1 MQAAMSRFAPTSIH
15 SPEDPVDMF
24 APLLKKLFG
33 SKNER
38 EVKRMLKTVQAVNA
52 LEEQMIALSD
62 EQLRGKTEE
71 FKARLAKGETLDQLL
86 PEAFAVCREAGKR
99 VMGMRHFDVQ
109 LIGGMTLHE
118 GKIAE
123 MRTGEGKTLVGTL
136 AVYLNALSG
145 KGVHVV
151 TVNEYLAR
159 RDANW
164 MRPLYEFLG
173 LSVGIVT
180 PFQPPEEKRAAYAAD
195 ITYGT
200 NNEFGF
206 DYLRDNMAFSLED
219 KFQRELNF
227 AVIDEVDSILID
239 EARTPLIISGQ
250 AEDSSKMYVEIN
262 RLIPRLKQ
270 HIEEEEGVVTQEGHY
285 KVDEKSRQVELN
297 EAGHQY
303 VEEMLT
309 AAGLLAE
316 GESLYSAHNLGLLTH
331 VYAGLRAHKLFHRN
345 VEYIVQDGQVI
356 LIDEHTGR
364 TMPGRRLSEGL
375 HQAIEAKEGVNIQA
389 ESQTLAST
397 TFQNYFR
404 LYNKL
409 SGMTGTADTEAFEFR
424 QIYGLDVMV
433 IPTNKPV
440 ARKDFNDLVY
450 LTQEEKY
457 QAIIADIKECQAQGR
472 PVLVGTATIETSE
485 YVSQLLNREG
495 IEHKVLNAKFHD
507 KEAEIIAQAG
517 RPGALTIATNMAGRG
532 TDILL
537 GGNWEVEVA
546 ALENPSEEQIAQI
559 KAEWQKRH
567 QQVIE
572 AGGLHVIASE
582 RHESRRID
590 NQLRGRAGRQGDP
603 GSSRF
608 YLSLEDNLMRIF
620 ASDRVKNFMKAL
632 GMQSGEAIEH
642 RMVTNAI
649 EKAQRKVEGRN
660 FDMRKQLLEFDDV
673 ANEQRK
679 VIYHMRNSLLA
690 ADNVGDTIAEFRE
703 EVLTAAINNHI
714 PPQSMPEQ
722 WDVAGLEATLQ
733 SDFGIK
739 LPIQQ
744 WLDEDDKLYEE
755 TLRERILA
763 ELLAAYNEK
772 ETQASAEALRTFEK
786 QILLRVLDDLWKDH
800 LSTMDHLRHG
810 IHLRGYAQKNP
821 KQEYKRESF
830 ALFQELLESIKRDT
844 IRVLSH
850 VQVRREDPA
859 EEEAR
864 LRREAEA
871 MAERMQFQH
880 ADASAL
886 ASEEKDG
893 EQGGVAVATAP
904 VRAEAK
910 VGRNE
915 PCPCGSGKKYKHCH
929 GQIG

>member
-1 MQAAMSRFAPTSIH
+1 
-15 SPEDPVDMF
+15 MF

-38 EVKRMLKTVQAVNA
+38 EVKRMLKAVQSVNA

-62 EQLRGKTEE
+62 DQLRSKTEE
-71 FKARLAKGETLDQLL
+71 FRARLAKGETLDQLL
-86 PEAFAVCREAGKR
+86 PEAFAVAREAGKR

-180 PFQPPEEKRAAYAAD
+180 PFQPPEDKRAAYAAD

-250 AEDSSKMYVEIN
+250 AEDSSKLYIEIN
-262 RLIPRLKQ
+262 KLVPRLKQ

-331 VYAGLRAHKLFHRN
+331 VYASLRAHTLFHRN
-345 VEYIVQDGQVI
+345 VEYIVQNGQVI

-433 IPTNKPV
+433 IPTNKPI

-457 QAIIADIKECQAQGR
+457 QAIIADIKDCQAQGR
-472 PVLVGTATIETSE
+472 PILVGTATIETSE
-485 YVSQLLNREG
+485 YVSQLLNKEG

-546 ALENPSEEQIAQI
+546 ALENPTDEQVAQI

-690 ADNVGDTIAEFRE
+690 AENVGDTIAEFRE
-703 EVLTAAINNHI
+703 EVLTAAINGHI

-722 WDVAGLEATLQ
+722 WDIAGLESTLQ
-733 SDFGIK
+733 SDFGSQ

-763 ELLAAYNEK
+763 ELITAYNEK

-844 IRVLSH
+844 IRVLCH

-886 ASEEKDG
+886 AADEGNAEEGD
-893 EQGGVAVATAP
+893 VAVASAP
-904 VRAEAK
+904 VRSEQK

-929 GQIG
+929 GQIS

>member
-1 MQAAMSRFAPTSIH
+1 MPPLHAAERSAVVPSIP
-15 SPEDPVDMF
+15 SMEVLVDMF
-24 APLLKKLFG
+24 APLFKKLFG

-38 EVKRMLKTVQAVNA
+38 EVKRMLRTVNAVNA
-52 LEEQMIALSD
+52 LEEQMLSLSD
-62 EQLRGKTEE
+62 EQLRSKTEE
-71 FKARLAKGETLDQLL
+71 FKARLEKGETLDQIL

-118 GKIAE
+118 GRIAE
-123 MRTGEGKTLVGTL
+123 MRTGEGKTLVATL
-136 AVYLNALSG
+136 AVYLNALAG

-151 TVNEYLAR
+151 TVNDYLAR

-206 DYLRDNMAFSLED
+206 DYLRDNMAFSLQE

-250 AEDSSKMYVEIN
+250 AEDSSRLYQQIN
-262 RLIPRLKQ
+262 QLIPRLTQ
-270 HIEEEEGVVTQEGHY
+270 HIEEEEGVVTQQGHFSI
-285 KVDEKSRQVELN
+285 DEKTRQVELN
-297 EAGHQY
+297 ESGHQY
-303 VEEMLT
+303 IEELLT
-309 AAGLLAE
+309 QAGLLAE
-316 GESLYSAHNLGLLTH
+316 GESLYSAHNLSLLTH

-345 VEYIVQDGQVI
+345 VEYIVQNNQVL

-375 HQAIEAKEGVNIQA
+375 HQAIEAKEGLQIQP

-404 LYNKL
+404 LYKKL
-409 SGMTGTADTEAFEFR
+409 SGMTGTADTEAFEFQ
-424 QIYGLDVMV
+424 QIYNLPVMV
-433 IPTNKPV
+433 IPTNKPL

-450 LTQEEKY
+450 LTQEEKFA
-457 QAIIADIKECQAQGR
+457 AIIADIKECRTQGR
-472 PVLVGTATIETSE
+472 PVLVGTATIESSE
-485 YVSQLLNREG
+485 YVSRLLDKEG
-495 IEHKVLNAKFHD
+495 FEHKVLNAKFHD

-517 RPGALTIATNMAGRG
+517 RPGAVTIATNMAGRG

-537 GGNWEVEVA
+537 GGNWEAEVA
-546 ALENPSEEQIAQI
+546 ALENPSEEQVAQI
-559 KAEWQKRH
+559 KADWQKRH
-567 QQVIE
+567 QQVLE

-608 YLSLEDNLMRIF
+608 YLSLEDSLMRIL

-632 GMQSGEAIEH
+632 GMESGEAIEH

-660 FDMRKQLLEFDDV
+660 FDMRKQLLEYDDV

-679 VIYHMRNSLLA
+679 VIYHMRNKIGRASC
-690 ADNVGDTIAEFRE
+690 
-703 EVLTAAINNHI
+703 
-714 PPQSMPEQ
+714 
-722 WDVAGLEATLQ
+722 
-733 SDFGIK
+733 
-739 LPIQQ
+739 
-744 WLDEDDKLYEE
+744 
-755 TLRERILA
+755 RER
-763 ELLAAYNEK
+763 
-772 ETQASAEALRTFEK
+772 
-786 QILLRVLDDLWKDH
+786 V
-800 LSTMDHLRHG
+800 
-810 IHLRGYAQKNP
+810 
-821 KQEYKRESF
+821 
-830 ALFQELLESIKRDT
+830 
-844 IRVLSH
+844 
-850 VQVRREDPA
+850 
-859 EEEAR
+859 
-864 LRREAEA
+864 
-871 MAERMQFQH
+871 
-880 ADASAL
+880 
-886 ASEEKDG
+886 
-893 EQGGVAVATAP
+893 
-904 VRAEAK
+904 
-910 VGRNE
+910 
-915 PCPCGSGKKYKHCH
+915 
-929 GQIG
+929 

>member
-1 MQAAMSRFAPTSIH
+1 
-15 SPEDPVDMF
+15 MF
-24 APLLKKLFG
+24 APLFKKLFG

-38 EVKRMLKTVQAVNA
+38 EVKRMLKAVQSVNV

-71 FKARLAKGETLDQLL
+71 FKGRLAKGETLDKLL
-86 PEAFAVCREAGKR
+86 PEAFAVAREAGKR

-250 AEDSSKMYVEIN
+250 AEDSSKLYIEIN
-262 RLIPRLKQ
+262 KLIPRLKQ

-285 KVDEKSRQVELN
+285 KVDEKTRQVELN

-309 AAGLLAE
+309 AVGLLAE

-345 VEYIVQDGQVI
+345 VEYIVQNGQVI

-457 QAIIADIKECQAQGR
+457 QAIIADIKDCQAQGR
-472 PVLVGTATIETSE
+472 PILVGTATIETSE
-485 YVSQLLNREG
+485 YVSQLLDKEG

-546 ALENPSEEQIAQI
+546 ALENPTDEQIAQI
-559 KAEWQKRH
+559 KTEWQKRH

-590 NQLRGRAGRQGDP
+590 NQLRGRSGRQGDP

-690 ADNVGDTIAEFRE
+690 SENVGDTIAEFRE
-703 EVLTAAINNHI
+703 EVLTAAINSHI

-722 WDVAGLEATLQ
+722 WDVSGLESALQ
-733 SDFGIK
+733 TDFGIN
-739 LPIQQ
+739 LPVQQ

-844 IRVLSH
+844 IRVLGH
-850 VQVRREDPA
+850 VQVRREDPV

-871 MAERMQFQH
+871 LAERMEFQH

-886 ASEEKDG
+886 AAEEGKAEEGD
-893 EQGGVAVATAP
+893 VAVAAAP
-904 VRAEAK
+904 VRAEQK

>member
-1 MQAAMSRFAPTSIH
+1 MEVF
-15 SPEDPVDMF
+15 VDMF

-38 EVKRMLKTVQAVNA
+38 EVKRMLKAVQAVNA
-52 LEEQMIALSD
+52 LEEQMLSLSD
-62 EQLRGKTEE
+62 EQLRSKTEE
-71 FKARLAKGETLDQLL
+71 FKARLEKGETLDQIL

-118 GKIAE
+118 GRIAE
-123 MRTGEGKTLVGTL
+123 MRTGEGKTLVATL
-136 AVYLNALSG
+136 AVYLNALAG

-151 TVNEYLAR
+151 TVNDYLAR

-173 LSVGIVT
+173 LTAGIVT

-206 DYLRDNMAFSLED
+206 DYLRDNMAFSLQE
-219 KFQRELNF
+219 KNQRELNF

-250 AEDSSKMYVEIN
+250 AEDSSKLYQQIN
-262 RLIPRLKQ
+262 QLIPRLKQ
-270 HIEEEEGVVTQEGHY
+270 HIEEEEGVVTQEGHFSI
-285 KVDEKSRQVELN
+285 DEKTRQVELN
-297 EAGHQY
+297 EQGHQY
-303 VEEMLT
+303 IEELLT

-345 VEYIVQDGQVI
+345 VEYIVQNNQVL

-375 HQAIEAKEGVNIQA
+375 HQAIEAKEGLQIQP

-404 LYNKL
+404 LYKKL
-409 SGMTGTADTEAFEFR
+409 AGMTGTADTEAFEFQ
-424 QIYGLDVMV
+424 QIYNLPVVV
-433 IPTNKPV
+433 IPTNKPL

-450 LTQEEKY
+450 LTQEEKFA
-457 QAIIADIKECQAQGR
+457 AIIADIKECREQGR

-485 YVSQLLNREG
+485 YVSRLLEKEG
-495 IEHKVLNAKFHD
+495 IEHKVLNAKHHD

-517 RPGALTIATNMAGRG
+517 RPGAVTIATNMAGRG

-546 ALENPSEEQIAQI
+546 ALENPTEEQVAQI
-559 KAEWQKRH
+559 KADWQKRH
-567 QQVIE
+567 QQVLE

-608 YLSLEDNLMRIF
+608 YLSLEDSLMRIF

-632 GMQSGEAIEH
+632 GMESGEAIEH

-660 FDMRKQLLEFDDV
+660 FDMRKQLLEYDDV

-690 ADNVGDTIAEFRE
+690 ADEIGQTIAEFRQ
-703 EVLTAAINNHI
+703 EVLDASISAHI
-714 PPQSMPEQ
+714 PPQSLPEQ
-722 WDVAGLEATLQ
+722 WDIPGLEAVLY
-733 SDFGIK
+733 SDFGAR

-744 WLDEDDKLYEE
+744 WLDEDEKLYEE
-755 TLRERILA
+755 TLREKIMQA
-763 ELLAAYNEK
+763 LLADYQEK
-772 ETQASAEALRTFEK
+772 EELAGPEALRTFEK
-786 QILLRVLDDLWKDH
+786 QIVLRVLDDLWKEH

-830 ALFQELLESIKRDT
+830 ALFQDLLESIKRDS

-864 LRREAEA
+864 LRREAEELA
-871 MAERMQFQH
+871 KRMQFQH
-880 ADASAL
+880 AEVSAL
-886 ASEEKDG
+886 DQPEEQPEVAGQPD
-893 EQGGVAVATAP
+893 VAVAP
-904 VRAEAK
+904 VRTEPK
-910 VGRNE
+910 IGRNE

-929 GQIG
+929 GQVQ

>member
-1 MQAAMSRFAPTSIH
+1 MEVF
-15 SPEDPVDMF
+15 VDMF

-38 EVKRMLKTVQAVNA
+38 EVKRMLKAVQAVNA
-52 LEEQMIALSD
+52 LEEQMLSLSD
-62 EQLRGKTEE
+62 EQLRSKTEE
-71 FKARLAKGETLDQLL
+71 FKARLEKGETLDEIL

-118 GKIAE
+118 GRIAE
-123 MRTGEGKTLVGTL
+123 MRTGEGKTLVATL
-136 AVYLNALSG
+136 AVYLNALAG

-151 TVNEYLAR
+151 TVNDYLAR

-173 LSVGIVT
+173 LTVGIVT

-206 DYLRDNMAFSLED
+206 DYLRDNMAFSLQE
-219 KFQRELNF
+219 KNQRELNF

-250 AEDSSKMYVEIN
+250 AEDSSKLYQQIN
-262 RLIPRLKQ
+262 QLIPRLKQ
-270 HIEEEEGVVTQEGHY
+270 HIEEEEGVVTQEGHFSI
-285 KVDEKSRQVELN
+285 DEKTRQVELN
-297 EAGHQY
+297 EQGHQY
-303 VEEMLT
+303 IEELLT

-345 VEYIVQDGQVI
+345 VEYIVQNNQVL

-375 HQAIEAKEGVNIQA
+375 HQAIEAKEGLQIQP

-404 LYNKL
+404 LYKKL
-409 SGMTGTADTEAFEFR
+409 AGMTGTADTEAFEFQ
-424 QIYGLDVMV
+424 QIYNLPVVV
-433 IPTNKPV
+433 IPTNKPL

-450 LTQEEKY
+450 LTQEEKFA
-457 QAIIADIKECQAQGR
+457 AIIADIKECREQGR

-485 YVSQLLNREG
+485 YVSRLLEKEG
-495 IEHKVLNAKFHD
+495 IEHKVLNAKHHD

-517 RPGALTIATNMAGRG
+517 RPGAVTIATNMAGRG

-546 ALENPSEEQIAQI
+546 ALENPTEEQVAQI
-559 KAEWQKRH
+559 KADWQKRH
-567 QQVIE
+567 QQVLE

-608 YLSLEDNLMRIF
+608 YLSLEDSLMRIF

-632 GMQSGEAIEH
+632 GMESGEAIEH

-660 FDMRKQLLEFDDV
+660 FDMRKQLLEYDDV

-690 ADNVGDTIAEFRE
+690 ADEIGQTIAEFRQ
-703 EVLTAAINNHI
+703 EVLDASISAHI
-714 PPQSMPEQ
+714 PPQSLPEQ
-722 WDVAGLEATLQ
+722 WDIPGLEAVLY
-733 SDFGIK
+733 SDFGAR

-744 WLDEDDKLYEE
+744 WLDEDEKLYEE
-755 TLRERILA
+755 TLREKIMQA
-763 ELLAAYNEK
+763 LLADYQEK
-772 ETQASAEALRTFEK
+772 EELAGPEALRTFEK
-786 QILLRVLDDLWKDH
+786 QIVLRVLDDLWKEH

-830 ALFQELLESIKRDT
+830 ALFQDLLESIKRDS

-864 LRREAEA
+864 LRREAEELA
-871 MAERMQFQH
+871 KRMQFQH
-880 ADASAL
+880 AEVSAL
-886 ASEEKDG
+886 DQPEEQPEVAGQPD
-893 EQGGVAVATAP
+893 VAVAP
-904 VRAEAK
+904 VRTEPK
-910 VGRNE
+910 IGRNE

-929 GQIG
+929 GQVQ